1 MKHTARIVSIAIVTT
16 FSSSMMSSCEEKE
29 SQAEISGSKS
39 SEKNE
44 KKKKYK
50 ASDMMKI
57 LREVDNYKKKIG
69 YEDPAEVRALE
80 QELSNESSQ
89 LNQLKRNHP
98 TLKRIEQESA
108 EARSKLMQAVADN
121 DEAGKEKWGEI
132 VAGHSSNR
140 LKALAEI
147 PEIVALEK
155 SFAEK
160 EAKQEALEYDELAKT
175 PEGKKLADK
184 LKEVTD
190 SVLGR

>member
-1 MKHTARIVSIAIVTT
+1 
-16 FSSSMMSSCEEKE
+16 
-29 SQAEISGSKS
+29 
-39 SEKNE
+39 
-44 KKKKYK
+44 
-50 ASDMMKI
+50 MMKI

-160 EAKQEALEYDELAKT
+160 EAKQEALEYNELAKT